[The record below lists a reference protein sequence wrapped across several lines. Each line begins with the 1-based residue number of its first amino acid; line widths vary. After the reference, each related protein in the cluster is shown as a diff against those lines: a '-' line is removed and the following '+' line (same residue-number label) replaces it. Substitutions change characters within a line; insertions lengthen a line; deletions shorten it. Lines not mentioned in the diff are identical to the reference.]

1 MDAHLSSA
9 SPGVSLPND
18 LRSAVNGDCR
28 SEALVLADPAHGLDD
43 PSTRLKDRRLS
54 DGLFPSSIPSSIVG
68 NSDRLGQLLAHP
80 AIWRGRSV
88 AQVETVPTGFA
99 ALDCALPGQG
109 WPRAGLIEILVSRLG
124 VGELPLLLPA
134 LAALTRRPSARWCAW
149 ISPPFEPYAPTLV
162 AHGVALDR
170 VFVTRGES
178 PEWAF
183 EQALSSGACEVVL
196 GWAGKSPV
204 ASRLTG
210 KDDRSARARTHKGLR
225 ARDIRRLQLAA
236 EKGRAL
242 GVLFRPR
249 RAASESSSA
258 VLRVTVEPAE
268 QGARVTLLKSRGG
281 QRGSIDLTW
290 NTSHCPNPSH
300 GST

>member
-1 MDAHLSSA
+1 MEVHLSSA
-9 SPGVSLPND
+9 STGGVSPDN
-18 LRSAVNGDCR
+18 
-28 SEALVLADPAHGLDD
+28 
-43 PSTRLKDRRLS
+43 S
-54 DGLFPSSIPSSIVG
+54 DGIRPDGVG
-68 NSDRLGQLLAHP
+68 PDRLGKLLEHP

-88 AQVETVPTGFA
+88 AQVETVSTGFA

-109 WPRAGLIEILVSRLG
+109 WPRAGLMEILVSRLG
-124 VGELPLLLPA
+124 MGELCVLLPA
-134 LAALTRRPSARWCAW
+134 LAALTRKPSARWCAW
-149 ISPPFEPYAPTLV
+149 ISPPFEPFAPAL
-162 AHGVALDR
+162 AAQGVALDR
-170 VFVTRGES
+170 VFVTRGDS

-196 GWAGKSPV
+196 GWAGKSSV
-204 ASRLTG
+204 GTRRVG
-210 KDDRSARARTHKGLR
+210 KKEHPARTHRGFR

-249 RAASESSSA
+249 RAADESSSA

-268 QGARVTLLKSRGG
+268 QGAQVTLLKSRGG
-281 QRGSIDLTW
+281 DRGSIHLTW
-290 NTSHCPNPSH
+290 NSSHWPSPSH

>member
-9 SPGVSLPND
+9 SPGVSPAD
-18 LRSAVNGDCR
+18 
-28 SEALVLADPAHGLDD
+28 SEFRP
-43 PSTRLKDRRLS
+43 
-54 DGLFPSSIPSSIVG
+54 
-68 NSDRLGQLLAHP
+68 DRLGRLLEHP

-88 AQVETVPTGFA
+88 AQVETVATGFA
-99 ALDCALPGQG
+99 ALDGALPGRG

-124 VGELPLLLPA
+124 VGEMYLLLPA
-134 LAALTRRPSARWCAW
+134 LASLTRRTSARWCAW
-149 ISPPFEPYAPTLV
+149 ISPPFEPFAPALA
-162 AHGVALDR
+162 AHGVVLDR
-170 VFVTRGES
+170 LFVTRGDS

-183 EQALSSGACEVVL
+183 EQALSSGACDVVL
-196 GWAGKSPV
+196 GWAGRRAAALSRVRKSE
-204 ASRLTG
+204 
-210 KDDRSARARTHKGLR
+210 RSARTRAVKGFQ

-249 RAASESSSA
+249 SAASESSSA
-258 VLRVTVEPAE
+258 ILRVAVEPAE
-268 QGARVTLLKSRGG
+268 HGARVALLKSRGG

-290 NTSHCPNPSH
+290 NDPNARSH

>member
-1 MDAHLSSA
+1 
-9 SPGVSLPND
+9 
-18 LRSAVNGDCR
+18 
-28 SEALVLADPAHGLDD
+28 VLADSAHCLDD
-43 PSTRLKDRRLS
+43 PSTRLKDRRFP
-54 DGLFPSSIPSSIVG
+54 DGLLPPPIVG
-68 NSDRLGQLLAHP
+68 NSDRLEKLLEHP

-88 AQVETVPTGFA
+88 AQVETVSTGFV

-109 WPRAGLIEILVSRLG
+109 WPRAGLIEVLVSRLG
-124 VGELPLLLPA
+124 MGELYLLLPA
-134 LAALTRRPSARWCAW
+134 LAALTQQPSARWCAW
-149 ISPPFEPYAPTLV
+149 ISPPFEPFAPALA

-170 VFVTRGES
+170 VFVTRGDS

-183 EQALSSGACEVVL
+183 EQALISGACEVVL
-196 GWAGKSPV
+196 GWAGKRSAV
-204 ASRLTG
+204 VSRAG
-210 KDDRSARARTHKGLR
+210 RNERSARACATKGLQP
-225 ARDIRRLQLAA
+225 RDIRRLQLAA

-258 VLRVTVEPAE
+258 VLRVTVESAE
-268 QGARVTLLKSRGG
+268 RGARVALLKSRGG

-290 NTSHCPNPSH
+290 NSPSARSH

>member
-1 MDAHLSSA
+1 M
-9 SPGVSLPND
+9 
-18 LRSAVNGDCR
+18 
-28 SEALVLADPAHGLDD
+28 LADPAHCLDD
-43 PSTRLKDRRLS
+43 PSTRLKDRRFP
-54 DGLFPSSIPSSIVG
+54 DGLLTPPIVG
-68 NSDRLGQLLAHP
+68 NSDRLGELLAHP

-88 AQVETVPTGFA
+88 AQVKTVSTGYA

-124 VGELPLLLPA
+124 MGELNLLLPA
-134 LAALTRRPSARWCAW
+134 LAALTRQPSARWCAW
-149 ISPPFEPYAPTLV
+149 ISPPLEPFAPALA

-196 GWAGKSPV
+196 GWAGKSP
-204 ASRLTG
+204 AARP
-210 KDDRSARARTHKGLR
+210 ARAHTSKGLR

-258 VLRVTVEPAE
+258 VLRVTVEPVE
-268 QGARVTLLKSRGG
+268 QGARITLLKSRGG
-281 QRGSIDLTW
+281 QRGSIDLAW
-290 NTSHCPNPSH
+290 NSPNPSLP

>member
-1 MDAHLSSA
+1 MDVHPSST
-9 SPGVSLPND
+9 SPGVSP
-18 LRSAVNGDCR
+18 
-28 SEALVLADPAHGLDD
+28 D
-43 PSTRLKDRRLS
+43 PSDRVR
-54 DGLFPSSIPSSIVG
+54 P
-68 NSDRLGQLLAHP
+68 DRLGKLLEHP

-88 AQVETVPTGFA
+88 AQVETVSTGFA

-109 WPRAGLIEILVSRLG
+109 WPRAGLIEMLVSRLG
-124 VGELPLLLPA
+124 VGELNLLLPA
-134 LAALTRRPSARWCAW
+134 LATLTRRASARWCAW
-149 ISPPFEPYAPTLV
+149 ISPPFEPFAPALA
-162 AHGVALDR
+162 AHGVMLDR
-170 VFVTRGES
+170 VFITRGDS

-183 EQALSSGACEVVL
+183 EQSLSSGSCETVL
-196 GWAGKSPV
+196 GWAGK
-204 ASRLTG
+204 G
-210 KDDRSARARTHKGLR
+210 NGLR

-242 GVLFRPR
+242 GVLFRPQ

-281 QRGSIDLTW
+281 QRGSIDLAW
-290 NTSHCPNPSH
+290 NSTSPLH